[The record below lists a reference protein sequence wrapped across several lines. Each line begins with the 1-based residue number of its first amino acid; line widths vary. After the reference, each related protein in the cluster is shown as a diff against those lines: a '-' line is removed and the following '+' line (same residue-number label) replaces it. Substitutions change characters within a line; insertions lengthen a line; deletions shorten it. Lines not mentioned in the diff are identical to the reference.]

1 MFNMYDATPLKVKST
16 KEMKKLVTNTELV
29 NRVFIRGLSNN
40 YVSIKKT
47 ELNDYFPD
55 GMVVEYFRANFQG
68 MQSNGDLF
76 VTRFI

>member
-1 MFNMYDATPLKVKST
+1 MNYFDATPLKVKST
-16 KEMKKLVTNTELV
+16 KEMKYMVTNTELV

-55 GMVVEYFRANFQG
+55 GMVVEYFRANFSG
-68 MQSNGDLF
+68 IQSNGDLF

>member
-1 MFNMYDATPLKVKST
+1 MCNYFDATPLKVKST
-16 KEMKKLVTNTELV
+16 KEMKQMVTNTELV
-29 NRVFIRGLSNN
+29 NRVFIKGISNN

-55 GMVVEYFRANFQG
+55 GMVVEYFRANFSG

-76 VTRFI
+76 ITRFI